1 MWMANHIEHT
11 EVVERSH
18 PFCGQMGKVFFF
30 SEAITATDVQ
40 TLHAL
45 GPNFLPKKKSE
56 YLRAFCSVANHTG
69 LLTVLWLTNPSFIST
84 SIEIGHKGNVF
95 SIGNKRYVKI
105 FFAYDPKVTS
115 THATNAS
122 PPRAVCV
129 VVQ

>member
-11 EVVERSH
+11 EVGERSH

-56 YLRAFCSVANHTG
+56 YLRAFCSVANHIG
-69 LLTVLWLTNPSFIST
+69 LLTVPWADQLFIHQYVDRDRPQGQRVFHRQQT
-84 SIEIGHKGNVF
+84 IRENILRLRPQGNVNSF
-95 SIGNKRYVKI
+95 
-105 FFAYDPKVTS
+105 D
-115 THATNAS
+115 NAS
-122 PPRAVCV
+122 PRAV
-129 VVQ
+129 